1 MTNGKVTTTSV
12 SGSIRDNDI
21 KPTVTLTKDSGSE
34 VEEGSSKY
42 IQITTSIDSVTTV
55 PVTVILKSGG
65 DAKDNDY
72 YISDD
77 PNDTINTSD
86 LSTEGSF
93 APGIWKLANFYS
105 AMYGE
110 PLRVG
115 PERGSTQWWATSDPM
130 SQWVGMSE
138 GCVLDDYVQFGSDG
152 TFRMMLG
159 AQTVLT
165 ASNNTDYCSAPVAPY
180 LSGDYRYE
188 LDTVQ
193 VTDTTFY
200 NLEDSSSSSYDI
212 NTKNEVVLRLIGSGA
227 YLGLSKVNNVSE
239 NTVQDKIEY
248 YITEYNEEIG
258 EMVIDIATNNNQTW
272 WRFIYYRSVDTS
284 QNNSGSN
291 SSGPTTYDGY
301 KSESLWA
308 NGEPNN
314 SGPYGEDYGVWTNG
328 QLNDVYDLDSRRH
341 ILEIPKITSD
351 SLNNYF
357 RVGTYGGHT
366 YYTSYSE
373 ESWNQSKQTAESN
386 GGYLLVINNEE
397 EYNWLTNNQFSGPPY
412 HIGFYRTE
420 IAQNTRAK

>member
-1 MTNGKVTTTSV
+1 
-12 SGSIRDNDI
+12 
-21 KPTVTLTKDSGSE
+21 
-34 VEEGSSKY
+34 
-42 IQITTSIDSVTTV
+42 
-55 PVTVILKSGG
+55 
-65 DAKDNDY
+65 
-72 YISDD
+72 
-77 PNDTINTSD
+77 
-86 LSTEGSF
+86 
-93 APGIWKLANFYS
+93 
-105 AMYGE
+105 
-110 PLRVG
+110 
-115 PERGSTQWWATSDPM
+115 
-130 SQWVGMSE
+130 
-138 GCVLDDYVQFGSDG
+138 
-152 TFRMMLG
+152 
-159 AQTVLT
+159 QTVLT
-165 ASNNTDYCSAPVAPY
+165 DPSNNTDYCSAPVAPY

-200 NLEDSSSSSYDI
+200 NSGDSSSSSYNI
-212 NTKNEVVLRLIGSGA
+212 TTNNEVVLRLIGSGA

-239 NTVQDKIEY
+239 NTIQDKREY
-248 YITEYNEEIG
+248 YISEYDEQIG
-258 EMVIDIATNNNQTW
+258 VMVVDIPTNNKQTW
-272 WRFIYYRSVDTS
+272 WRFIYYRSIDTS

-308 NGEPNN
+308 NGEPNDN
-314 SGPYGEDYGVWTNG
+314 SFEDYGVWFNG

-351 SLNNYF
+351 SLSNYF

-412 HIGFYRTE
+412 HIGFYQDRNSLE
-420 IAQNTRAK
+420 YSEP